1 MNVDQDQ
8 LVALVVGASSGVGR
22 ATAEALAKRG
32 HTVFGSSRTRLRVNS
47 PGITPVELEVGS
59 EHSVNSAVEH
69 VLKSTNRIDV
79 VVYSAGAYVAGA
91 AEETSDELAIAQLE
105 AYFIGV
111 HRVVRAILATMR
123 EQGRGRLVLMSS
135 SAAVAAIPFHSLYSA
150 SKAALNHY
158 ADALRY
164 EVEPFGIEVTCIEAT
179 SVRTGAVDT
188 MSTDRPIPA
197 YEPERTRVI
206 DRFRQLQ
213 FDGDSP
219 EPLAQAIVHAVESRK
234 MRHVYRIGPQA
245 RLLPVLRCVLPGFVF
260 RRFYGGF
267 FGLSRAR

>member
-1 MNVDQDQ
+1 VNIDQKQ

-59 EHSVNSAVEH
+59 EHSVNSAIQQ
-69 VLKSTNRIDV
+69 VLKSASRIDV
-79 VVYSAGAYVAGA
+79 VIYSAGAYVAGA

-105 AYFIGV
+105 TYFIGA
-111 HRVVRAILATMR
+111 HRVVRAILPTMR
-123 EQGRGRLVLMSS
+123 EQRKGRLILMSS
-135 SAAVAAIPFHSLYSA
+135 SAAVAAIPFHSPYSA
-150 SKAALNHY
+150 SKAALQHY
-158 ADALRY
+158 ADALRD
-164 EVEPFGIEVTCIEAT
+164 EVAPFGVEVTCIEAT
-179 SVRTGAVDT
+179 SVRTGAVDA
-188 MSTDRPIPA
+188 MSTDKPIRA

-213 FDGDSP
+213 LDGHSP
-219 EPLAQAIVHAVESRK
+219 EPLAQAIVRAVESRK
-234 MRHVYRIGPQA
+234 MPHVYRIGPRA
-245 RLLPVLRCVLPGFVF
+245 RLLPVLQAVLPRSVF
-260 RRFYGGF
+260 RRLYGGF